1 MRVCVRV
8 CVSVLL
14 SVGLVG
20 GTVAGAGGQPR
31 ATSGKPA
38 CNAVLR
44 PIPPDG
50 CVSDAELALPAG
62 IPAPC
67 ISSAAVSPPD
77 PLDAGEYTAILH
89 ITVEHPELGGVTEDV
104 ILAQESAGRWLPWK
118 ERWNSDCG
126 LNEAPLAA
134 ATAEALNRRSL
145 AAFSGYT
152 TPLLPDFLELI
163 AQLAGIETHQV
174 FIPLVLSND

>member
-1 MRVCVRV
+1 MCVRMCVRV

-20 GTVAGAGGQPR
+20 GTVAGAGGQP
-31 ATSGKPA
+31 TSGK

-44 PIPPDG
+44 PIPDG
-50 CVSDAELALPAG
+50 CVSNAELALPAG

-67 ISSAAVSPPD
+67 ISSAAVGPPD
-77 PLDAGEYTAILH
+77 PLDAGEYTAILVIH
-89 ITVEHPELGGVTEDV
+89 VDHPELGGVVDTV
-104 ILAQESAGRWLPWK
+104 VLAQELSGHWRAQYS
-118 ERWNSDCG
+118 RWNTDCG

-152 TPLLPDFLELI
+152 TPLSPDFLELI